1 LNEWKTPSVLAIET
15 VTTNMKIYSGLIAG
29 LVLTCLLLSPFANT
43 WAQDTR
49 NAREPK
55 IISKEEAAKKYPPPN
70 GKSYPPGSDLTV
82 LNGGATGGGSW
93 GYIKSPYSSNVYD
106 CRKGKAHVGDLILDE
121 SVNKVFVRP
130 P

>member
-1 LNEWKTPSVLAIET
+1 MKTYSRLVAALVLA
-15 VTTNMKIYSGLIAG
+15 
-29 LVLTCLLLSPFANT
+29 CFALGPLANS

-49 NAREPK
+49 NAKEPK

-70 GKSYPPGSDLTV
+70 GKFYPPGSDLTV
-82 LNGGATGGGSW
+82 LNGGATGGSTW
-93 GYIKSPYSSNVYD
+93 GYIKSPYSGNVYD

>member
-1 LNEWKTPSVLAIET
+1 MKTYSRLVAALVLA
-15 VTTNMKIYSGLIAG
+15 
-29 LVLTCLLLSPFANT
+29 CFALGPLANS

-49 NAREPK
+49 NAKEPK

-106 CRKGKAHVGDLILDE
+106 CRKGKSKAHAGDLILDE
-121 SVNKVFVRP
+121 SANKVFVRP

>member
-1 LNEWKTPSVLAIET
+1 
-15 VTTNMKIYSGLIAG
+15 MKKYLGVISALVVAG
-29 LVLTCLLLSPFANT
+29 VAFSPFVQVR
-43 WAQDTR
+43 AQDTR
-49 NAREPK
+49 SAKDPK

-70 GKSYPPGSDLTV
+70 GKSYPSGSDLAV
-82 LNGGATGGGSW
+82 LTGGATGGSTW